1 MRAIKVKRLVYSK
14 LGCSEVIYG
23 GIEYDGNLSDKSI
36 LDSIHEIGKTE
47 WRATNWIGPEDEWED
62 ELWLLKPDPNN
73 PKVKYPIYRIGVD
86 TFYRYEKTWWDT
98 FCDNIKRILRI

>member
-1 MRAIKVKRLVYSK
+1 MKVIKAKRLVYSK

-23 GIEYDGNLSDKSI
+23 GVEYDSDLSDENI
-36 LDSIHEIGKTE
+36 LNSVHELGKTK
-47 WRATNWIGPEDEWED
+47 WLPTNWVGPGDKWED

-73 PKVKYPIYRIGVD
+73 PEIKYPIYRIVVD

-98 FCDNIKRILRI
+98 FCDSMKKILRK

>member
-1 MRAIKVKRLVYSK
+1 MKTIKVKRLVYSK

-23 GIEYDGNLSDKSI
+23 GIEYDGHLSDESI
-36 LDSIHEIGKTE
+36 LGSVHEVGKTE
-47 WRATNWIGPEDEWED
+47 WRSTNWIGPGDKWED

-73 PKVKYPIYRIGVD
+73 PQVKYPIYRIFVD